1 MLLLHGGTQGTMSTT
16 AAKPLPTP
24 LMATVRTPEGMHLH
38 FQLATVSERY
48 VAMAIDLMIIGVALG
63 LASLLLGFV
72 FGAAMP
78 MLGFFFLRHCYFLWF
93 ETRGKGTTFGKRRLH
108 LRVIRADGGPLTM
121 EILLARNLTRDIEFF
136 VPFVI
141 MVAPQALFADHEGLV
156 RLAATLWV
164 LVPLAIPFWHPKNQ
178 RLGDLLAGTQ
188 VIVAPPV
195 AMLKDLADIQHEAG
209 ERIAD
214 ATPET
219 RFTFTNHQLQIY
231 GEHELKVLEDLLR
244 KSDALGAKK
253 SQRAA
258 AKSIAKRIALADMQ
272 SIDLYEK
279 EFLQAFYAAQRGHLE
294 QQLLLGKRRMKKR
307 EQSKDE

>member
-1 MLLLHGGTQGTMSTT
+1 MSAT

-24 LMATVRTPEGMHLH
+24 RMATVRTPEGMHLH

-141 MVAPQALFADHEGLV
+141 MAAPQALFADHEGLV

-195 AMLKDLADIQHEAG
+195 AMLKDLADTG
-209 ERIAD
+209 RRDDKRITN
-214 ATPET
+214 ATTQT

-244 KSDALGAKK
+244 KSDALGAKM

-258 AKSIAKRIALADMQ
+258 AKSIAKRIALADIK
-272 SIDLYEK
+272 SINLYEK

-294 QQLLLGKRRMKKR
+294 QQLLLGKRRMNKR
-307 EQSKDE
+307 KQS